1 MTGFEKIYTTSQM
14 YQAEIIKSVL
24 EDNNIESFILNK
36 RDSMMKVGD
45 IEVLVKPEDVILARI
60 IIEKEQL
67 WAI

>member
-67 WAI
+67 

>member
-1 MTGFEKIYTTSQM
+1 MTDFEKVYATSQM
-14 YQAEIIKSVL
+14 YQAEIIKAVL

-45 IEVLVKPEDVILARI
+45 IEVLVKPEDLILARI

-67 WAI
+67 